1 MVLTRECCCESIGET
16 LCSVHWL
23 HKLRLP
29 SEGNGRIFSVSK
41 HYFARRIK
49 ELARDAGFEL
59 HARFGTHAFRRG
71 MAQETVDLGVS
82 LATVM
87 EAGGWTSSAY
97 RVYLRG
103 AQVEDMAV
111 ARAIIQLSD
120 SDAE

>member
-23 HKLRLP
+23 RKLRLS

-41 HYFARRIK
+41 HYLARRIK
-49 ELARDAGFEL
+49 ELARDAGFEM

-71 MAQETVDLGVS
+71 MAKEIIDLGGS
-82 LATVM
+82 LATLM

-103 AQVEDMAV
+103 AQVEDMGV
-111 ARAIIQLSD
+111 ARAIVQLSD
-120 SDAE
+120 SEAD